1 MRQDGAGGADEALE
15 VCDPQ
20 GRPALHHLLR
30 DIGAVA
36 VRPGPAGAHD
46 GEHAAGLELG
56 LEDRQAARLVD
67 EPRGASSGSCRLALP
82 NSTTCR

>member
-1 MRQDGAGGADEALE
+1 MGRGAENAVVRQDGAGGADEVLE

-46 GEHAAGLELG
+46 GHHVAGLEADVGHQPVEQG
-56 LEDRQAARLVD
+56 LAGDYAPS
-67 EPRGASSGSCRLALP
+67 PR
-82 NSTTCR
+82 